1 MGKGWSMLALTLTL
15 WRELFSSVLYLGW
28 ATPGPPLRFIGLPA
42 LPPEEIEAGISHSF
56 GWVKN
61 FHGAELEVIVAKWP
75 GEGLESPRANEDHWS
90 VCKSGPP

>member
-1 MGKGWSMLALTLTL
+1 MLALTLTL

-28 ATPGPPLRFIGLPA
+28 ATQGPPLRFIGLPA

-61 FHGAELEVIVAKWP
+61 FH
-75 GEGLESPRANEDHWS
+75 
-90 VCKSGPP
+90 